1 MPCFLLFFKELTGLV
16 WEVCSGIR
24 LLQLQLFSILLI
36 TDFNINMTDFN
47 INMTDF
53 NINMTDFNINM
64 TDFRIKL

>member
-1 MPCFLLFFKELTGLV
+1 MLCFLLFFKELTGLV
-16 WEVCSGIR
+16 GEVCSGIR

-53 NINMTDFNINM
+53 NINMTDF
-64 TDFRIKL
+64 RIKL

>member
-1 MPCFLLFFKELTGLV
+1 MLCFLLFFKELTGLV

-36 TDFNINMTDFN
+36 TDFNINMTDFR
-47 INMTDF
+47 
-53 NINMTDFNINM
+53 INM